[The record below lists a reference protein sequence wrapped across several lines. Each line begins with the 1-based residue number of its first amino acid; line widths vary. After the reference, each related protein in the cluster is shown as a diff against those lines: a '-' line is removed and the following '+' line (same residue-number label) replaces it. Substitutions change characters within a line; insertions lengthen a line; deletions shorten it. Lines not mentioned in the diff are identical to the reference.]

1 MQTSTPMP
9 ERTVPASLNVE
20 STLSNQPLNRYQTTA
35 LEAVISNYIG
45 FLKPQGLSDE
55 AIQAKLASL
64 LRQV

>member
-1 MQTSTPMP
+1 MQQGSQH
-9 ERTVPASLNVE
+9 LN
-20 STLSNQPLNRYQTTA
+20 
-35 LEAVISNYIG
+35 LEAGISNYIG